1 MLYDNDILMF
11 FLLYFRFLSC
21 VECYNLDI
29 NKWIVVVFI
38 NVVCIVFV
46 VVVMDGKIYL
56 VGGYMVD
63 IKVKLGMF
71 IFFIMECYDLEN

>member
-1 MLYDNDILMF
+1 MLYDIDIFLF

>member
-1 MLYDNDILMF
+1 MF

-63 IKVKLGMF
+63 IKVKLGIF

>member
-1 MLYDNDILMF
+1 MFYILMF

>member
-1 MLYDNDILMF
+1 MYYILMF

>member
-1 MLYDNDILMF
+1 MF